1 MTRRSSEAAGTSP
14 STTAALVAYAL
25 RRGTADD
32 TFFDLLLP
40 NDLRAV
46 SWRFWTPVAV
56 ARRAGEL
63 LEAHGVR
70 RVIDVGSG
78 CGKFCLVAGAV
89 APAISFYG
97 IEQRDHLVEIA
108 RRLASRMALPNVE
121 FSVGDATDSSN
132 WDSAD
137 AFYLFNPFA
146 ENSFDAPD
154 RLDDTIELS
163 RSRNDA
169 DIARVEAALRAAAI
183 GTRVVTYHGFGGR
196 VPDSYDLVRREATG
210 TDDLCLWLKVRT
222 RASDEGAV

>member
-1 MTRRSSEAAGTSP
+1 MTRRTSEGTAP
-14 STTAALVAYAL
+14 STTAALVVHAL

-32 TFFDLLLP
+32 AFFDLLLP
-40 NDLRAV
+40 SDLRAV

-78 CGKFCLVAGAV
+78 CGKFCLAAAAV
-89 APAISFYG
+89 TPAVSFWG
-97 IEQRDHLVEIA
+97 IEQRENLVEIA
-108 RRLASRMALPNVE
+108 RRLATRMALPNVE
-121 FSVGDATDSSN
+121 FSVGDATDSSK

-146 ENSFDAPD
+146 ENGFDAKE
-154 RLDDTIELS
+154 RLDGTVELS
-163 RSRNDA
+163 RSRSDR
-169 DIARVEAALRAAAI
+169 DVARVELALRAAAI

-196 VPDSYDLVRREATG
+196 MPDSYDLVRCEAAG
-210 TDDLCLWLKVRT
+210 TDDLCLWVKVRL
-222 RASDEGAV
+222 RASDDNAARE